1 MITELSIH
9 NSTYL
14 IFGSIFGHGSQV
26 VKLGR
31 VGGRLVLVLLVFL
44 LRTVLLLR
52 PSSRICQ

>member
-44 LRTVLLLR
+44 LRTVFLLR
-52 PSSRICQ
+52 PM